1 MTSVVVS
8 SAIQRFKNGG
18 GLDIQSL
25 METVLATP
33 SRQEASSDEE
43 TQPSSKKRKFAEL
56 DEEECPEFA
65 NFSKTQR
72 MQRNRESAAR
82 SRSKKKDYLE
92 QLEKKVQF
100 LMEKVSELS
109 IFKARVH
116 ELEQENST
124 LREQLSNQ
132 GREVAPAFPSD
143 THRVKQENDGCF
155 PSDQTLRTEAT
166 QMETLLSS
174 FGQQS
179 VFDLRGASSPHELVF
194 QVPKQNDCF
203 PLQTGLQTYN
213 THEQQQTPNNF
224 EQSFSGQENRQE
236 TPANQKSLMDGGDL
250 GIKYATLDISL
261 QSRVPSFLLSV
272 SSLFQAFLLLNLCL
286 VLNGIQL
293 ASSKSMSQLSLD
305 NCSQLSPQNQPKKNQ
320 QFRSNN
326 GFPTWRLN
334 SHSQTSSKR
343 NSSGPLPF
351 QSAQKNSDDSLT

>member
-1 MTSVVVS
+1 MASVVVS

-33 SRQEASSDEE
+33 SRQETSSDEE
-43 TQPSSKKRKFAEL
+43 TQPSSKKRKFTDL

-65 NFSKTQR
+65 NFTKIQR

-82 SRSKKKDYLE
+82 SRSRKKDYLD
-92 QLEKKVQF
+92 QLENKVQF
-100 LMEKVSELS
+100 LLEQVSELS

-124 LREQLSNQ
+124 LREQLNLLSNQ

-143 THRVKQENDGCF
+143 THRVKQENDGCLLL
-155 PSDQTLRTEAT
+155 DQTLRTEAT

-174 FGQQS
+174 FDQQS
-179 VFDLRGASSPHELVF
+179 VFDPRGASPPHELVF
-194 QVPKQNDCF
+194 QVPKQIDCF
-203 PLQTGLQTYN
+203 PLQNYN
-213 THEQQQTPNNF
+213 TLEQQITNNLR
-224 EQSFSGQENRQE
+224 QSFPGQENRQE
-236 TPANQKSLMDGGDL
+236 VPADQKSLMDGGDL

-272 SSLFQAFLLLNLCL
+272 SSLFQVLLLLNLCL

-293 ASSKSMSQLSLD
+293 ASSKSMRHLSLD
-305 NCSQLSPQNQPKKNQ
+305 NCSQLSPQNQQKKNQ
-320 QFRSNN
+320 QFPSNN

-334 SHSQTSSKR
+334 SHSQTPSSQR

-351 QSAQKNSDDSLT
+351 QSAQKNSYDSLT